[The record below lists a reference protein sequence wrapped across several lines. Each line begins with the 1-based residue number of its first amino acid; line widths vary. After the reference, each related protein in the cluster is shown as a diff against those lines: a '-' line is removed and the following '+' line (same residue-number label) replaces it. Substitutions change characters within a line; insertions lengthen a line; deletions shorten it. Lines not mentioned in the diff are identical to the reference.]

1 MDKTKFD
8 MSVNLDDVSR
18 IREIDSSD
26 SIIATENYDSQFRDA
41 LEIGEAFQLD
51 KAKRNI
57 HEIVILGTGGGS
69 ALVGGLLRSYLYG
82 QLNQPVIICQG
93 YNIPAFID
101 EHSLV
106 FVISHSGN
114 TEEIL
119 SMYNQARDRGAYL
132 ISITSGGALLA
143 QSKQDN
149 VRCLLVPPDI
159 GHPRR
164 DLGYLFVPALVM
176 LYKLGLIGDKTAEL
190 AEVIRLFTVLK
201 EKYKPEVPFKDNL
214 AKQIAFKLEGRIPL
228 IYGSFDFYDAVAW
241 RWKNQFGEN
250 SKLMSFYN
258 VIPNLHHDEIAGW
271 DAPPEMLQHFH
282 LIILRDN
289 EVDQEKIKKRKDTTV
304 DILKRRHVGITEVQA
319 EGTCELARMFSL
331 IYLGDFVTL
340 YTPICRGVDPTPVD
354 VINLFKKEMA
364 EWSK

>member
-1 MDKTKFD
+1 MSKTNFE
-8 MSVNLDDVSR
+8 MPVNLDDVIR
-18 IREIDSSD
+18 IREIDSSG
-26 SIIATENYDSQFRDA
+26 SILATENYDSQFRDA
-41 LEIGEAFQLD
+41 LDLGEAFD
-51 KAKRNI
+51 VGKSKKNI

-101 EHSLV
+101 EDSLV

-119 SMYNQARDRGAYL
+119 SMYNQARDRGANL
-132 ISITSGGALLA
+132 ISITSGGELLA
-143 QSKQDN
+143 RSKQDN
-149 VRCLLVPPDI
+149 VRCLIVPIDI

-176 LYKLGLIGDKTAEL
+176 LHKLGLVGDKTTEL
-190 AEVIRLFTVLK
+190 EEVIRLFTVLK
-201 EKYKPEVPFKDNL
+201 EKYKPEVPFKDNI
-214 AKQIAFKLEGRIPL
+214 AKQIAYKLEGRIPL
-228 IYGSFDFYDAVAW
+228 IYGSLDFYDAVAW

-258 VIPNLHHDEIAGW
+258 VIPNLHHDEVAGW
-271 DAPPEMLQHFH
+271 DAPPEILQQFHF
-282 LIILRDN
+282 IMLRDS
-289 EVDQEKIKKRKDTTV
+289 EVDQENIKKRKDITV
-304 DILKRRHVGITEVQA
+304 DILKRRHVGITEVEA
-319 EGTCELARMFSL
+319 EGTCHLARMFSL

-354 VINLFKKEMA
+354 VINLFKKEMSK
-364 EWSK
+364 WSK